1 MDSLTLTLII
11 AYSILPIF
19 VIISIYNA
27 VSWNWKTKPIR
38 PLLIGLV
45 MLVVAFVGQSY
56 SASEFVNTKII
67 LDKPGITL
75 PQDAVH
81 VLTAVGRA
89 NEFLT
94 KLIELVT
101 IPLAVSLIAAALIA
115 KADINFQARIKRYQ
129 KKCEKLADLEAK
141 VEIAEQEFERCL
153 DVKAR
158 GKILLDAREK
168 LSYLRTQAREHRW
181 KIFDEFQP
189 LIDTDFVEP
198 PNRF

>member
-1 MDSLTLTLII
+1 
-11 AYSILPIF
+11 
-19 VIISIYNA
+19 
-27 VSWNWKTKPIR
+27 
-38 PLLIGLV
+38 

-56 SASEFVNTKII
+56 SASEFINTKKL

-75 PQDAVH
+75 SQDAVY
-81 VLTAVGRA
+81 VLTAIGRA
-89 NEFLT
+89 NEFLA

-115 KADINFQARIKRYQ
+115 KADINFQARIKRYR
-129 KKCEKLADLEAK
+129 KNCEKLADLEAK

-153 DVKAR
+153 DANAR

-168 LSYLRTQAREHRW
+168 LSYLRTQVREHRW
-181 KIFDEFQP
+181 QIFDEFQP
-189 LIDTDFVEP
+189 LIDADFVES